1 MVRFNTININT
12 LVISKNNF
20 KINFILIIS
29 ASLLTIISYLS
40 FYPIIIGFF
49 FFTLGNTVLSFNFL
63 GGDQEKII
71 FNRIY
76 LIGFLVAGISSIYA
90 NFLNDYIQLT
100 SDPYGF
106 FEMSISDAKNLKIT
120 EIQIL
125 YEGAFAIY
133 IWRSI
138 YDFFFNIGFEK
149 ERYIGILFN
158 VFQYAMTAVVA
169 LKITK
174 NIYGNDLYRF
184 KLLKNLFSF
193 CGVFWLFSS
202 IHIRDVMI
210 LLILTL
216 LTYIW
221 INFLSNRK
229 DFKNVNYLILSNIL
243 ISIIIF
249 FLRGEFLFIP
259 FIFLILY
266 VLTIIKFSNEKKKN
280 ILFYI
285 FILLCITIIFYIGFE
300 YGSKIIDIL
309 KISNEGYRNLS
320 DSVSSTN
327 SLGMK
332 IIVNQPIPIRLFLG
346 SIYLFIF
353 PIPIWSGF
361 QLNSVY
367 FLYISLNTIFF
378 IFFIPLLF
386 LSFKMLF
393 IKNNLK
399 LFFLLTVSI
408 SFIFAISITSLE
420 IRHLGVFLVPLFLVA
435 LYPNLRVKKTL
446 VLYKKYLLFYFTFLV
461 IIHLSW
467 LLLKFLN

>member
-1 MVRFNTININT
+1 MNFSK
-12 LVISKNNF
+12 ISI
-20 KINFILIIS
+20 KINLILLIL
-29 ASLLTIISYLS
+29 ASILSIISYS
-40 FYPIIIGFF
+40 TIYPIIVAISFFLFGNILLRFF
-49 FFTLGNTVLSFNFL
+49 FI
-63 GGDQEKII
+63 GGVQERII
-71 FNRIY
+71 FNRIFF
-76 LIGFLVAGISSIYA
+76 IGFFVSGIASIYA
-90 NFLNDYIQLT
+90 TFYLDNIQLS
-100 SDPYGF
+100 SDPAGF
-106 FEMSISDAKNLKIT
+106 FDMSIKDAKNLTIA
-120 EIQIL
+120 EIQVL
-125 YEGAFAIY
+125 YEGALAIY

-138 YDFFFNIGFEK
+138 YDFFFNFGFEK

-158 VFQYAMTAVVA
+158 VFQYAMTAVIA
-169 LKITK
+169 LKIAN

-184 KLLKNLFSF
+184 KLLKRFFSF

-202 IHIRDVMI
+202 IHIRDIMI

-221 INFLSNRK
+221 ITFLSNRK
-229 DFKNVNYLILSNIL
+229 DFKNVFYLILSNLL

-249 FLRGEFLFIP
+249 FLRGEFLFTP
-259 FIFLILY
+259 FIFLILG
-266 VLTIIKFSNEKKKN
+266 VFTLIKFSNKKEKN
-280 ILFYI
+280 VLFYI
-285 FILLCITIIFYIGFE
+285 FIIFCISIIFYLAFE

-367 FLYISLNTIFF
+367 FLFISLNTIFF
-378 IFFIPLLF
+378 IFFLPLLF

-393 IKNNLK
+393 IETNLK
-399 LFFLLTVSI
+399 LFFLLTVSV
-408 SFIFAISITSLE
+408 SFIFAIAITSLE

-435 LYPNLRVKKTL
+435 LYPNLRIKNTF
-446 VLYKKYLLFYFTFLV
+446 VLYKKYLLIYFTFLV

-467 LLLKFLN
+467 LFLKFLN